1 MTSYDWGRPGATA
14 LVVPFPE
21 AEAVMGDFRRAHTP
35 SGRDGMP
42 AHATII
48 APFIHASSI
57 SLPES
62 ATIRDTLRRFVA
74 FDVSL
79 EAFGCFEHI
88 GCLYLEP
95 DPSEPFVG
103 ITEALLAIHPEIDY
117 PPEGLENVPHVTV
130 GGHLTEEQQQ
140 EIKRALA
147 PHLPVHTRA
156 KRVVLAER
164 GEDGRWF
171 DREVFPL

>member
-57 SLPES
+57 GLPES

-95 DPSEPFVG
+95 DPSEPSSASRRRCLRSIPRSTIRRKG
-103 ITEALLAIHPEIDY
+103 WRSSRT
-117 PPEGLENVPHVTV
+117 
-130 GGHLTEEQQQ
+130 
-140 EIKRALA
+140 
-147 PHLPVHTRA
+147 
-156 KRVVLAER
+156 
-164 GEDGRWF
+164 
-171 DREVFPL
+171 